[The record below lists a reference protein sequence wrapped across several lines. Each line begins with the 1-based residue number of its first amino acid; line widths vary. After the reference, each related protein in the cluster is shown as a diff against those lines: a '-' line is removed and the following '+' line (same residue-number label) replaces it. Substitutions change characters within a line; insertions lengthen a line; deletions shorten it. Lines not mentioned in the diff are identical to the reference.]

1 MNKNTI
7 NYILTF
13 FCLLFISSCSND
25 DETST
30 FESSKEEN
38 LMLHKNN
45 SFLEKN
51 EDVNFIIN
59 ELSNIQ
65 KSNKN
70 TQSSNQYDFI
80 IHKENITYI
89 KTLDGER
96 ESYTFFVEKEYK
108 RNLNFVENLVISK
121 KKNSDKFEAA
131 IVTYFFPQG
140 YNVENKNF
148 QVLNSTPLDIDI
160 SHFSKSS
167 IPLSKSSGGG
177 CSYEVIETEH
187 SCYSNEHFGA
197 GESGKCDHKG
207 YGPYSTYEVYL
218 SCGSSGGGG
227 GYNPSGPGSGSG
239 GTETGPSGSGG
250 NNGNGGA
257 NDGIN
262 TGITLPP
269 SCQGMQC
276 DDDAIINKINSILN
290 NNHSASDYFI
300 KNPQDLDILFAL
312 GIDFFNQNP
321 NISWSYLENWFFKT
335 REEKDYTYDASYWEN
350 PNLTFQRQ
358 NLPTWN
364 NFNSAYRKYS
374 NPDDRML
381 LVNEI
386 GGPVKQAFIDYPQL
400 VRGFCAVTLSYA
412 LNYSGVTIPNIPTTG
427 TALGTVRGGDGKYYF
442 LNAKALNAWM
452 RKTFGINPINPKHLY
467 IKGSDGGRNGENF
480 PNLISNNIKG
490 IYSLVSYNAEWAS
503 GHADLIQ
510 NRLCTYG
517 CHFND
522 NPPAP
527 IEYIDIWILD

>member
-1 MNKNTI
+1 M
-7 NYILTF
+7 
-13 FCLLFISSCSND
+13 LFISSCSND

-300 KNPQDLDILFAL
+300 KNPQDLPILFTL
-312 GIDFFNQNP
+312 GIDFFTQHP
-321 NISWSYLENWFFKT
+321 NISWEELKYLLHNKTSYESNLGDLDNNVIGGYDNTIYPTFDFQTQGWPNISPIISKNDFIGWGYPNIKRNCMDYAKAQIAIKGYAISNYSDSGQTFQIYTSNNGVNSTELSKGVSYLK
-335 REEKDYTYDASYWEN
+335 
-350 PNLTFQRQ
+350 
-358 NLPTWN
+358 
-364 NFNSAYRKYS
+364 
-374 NPDDRML
+374 
-381 LVNEI
+381 
-386 GGPVKQAFIDYPQL
+386 
-400 VRGFCAVTLSYA
+400 YA
-412 LNYSGVTIPNIPTTG
+412 LTNNIPVIVGVDFKPGSPNPGTDNTTDHFVVIVG
-427 TALGTVRGGDGKYYF
+427 
-442 LNAKALNAWM
+442 M
-452 RKTFGINPINPKHLY
+452 
-467 IKGSDGGRNGENF
+467 GSDSNGMYLIFYDNAVNDPNGGANT
-480 PNLISNNIKG
+480 NNKL
-490 IYSLVSYNAEWAS
+490 YYNNTTKKFQGQS
-503 GHADLIQ
+503 Q
-510 NRLCTYG
+510 STYG
-517 CHFND
+517 VD
-522 NPPAP
+522 K
-527 IEYIDIWILD
+527 IYTITMIRKSKRM